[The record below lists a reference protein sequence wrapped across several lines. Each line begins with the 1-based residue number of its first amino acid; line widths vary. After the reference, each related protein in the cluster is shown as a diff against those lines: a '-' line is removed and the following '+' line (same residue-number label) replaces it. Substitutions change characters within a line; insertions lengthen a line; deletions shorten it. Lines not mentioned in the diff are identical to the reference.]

1 MALQHFI
8 VPLDFSAY
16 SDRALDYAMEL
27 AKQLQVRLTLL
38 HVIYMPRLG
47 EVELSSYMADIEA
60 KSRRPMEACLKR
72 VQDAGLEGGMALVH
86 GVPFREIIE
95 VAKAKQADLIIMGT
109 HGRTGLEHLII
120 GSVAERVI
128 RLAPCPVLVT
138 RGPNEVPK
146 P

>member
-16 SDRALDYAMEL
+16 SDRALDYAMGL
-27 AKQLQVRLTLL
+27 AKQLQTRLTLL

-47 EVELSSYMADIEA
+47 EAELNSYIADLEA
-60 KSRRPMEACLKR
+60 ESRRPMEACLKR

-138 RGPNEVPK
+138 RGPNGAPK